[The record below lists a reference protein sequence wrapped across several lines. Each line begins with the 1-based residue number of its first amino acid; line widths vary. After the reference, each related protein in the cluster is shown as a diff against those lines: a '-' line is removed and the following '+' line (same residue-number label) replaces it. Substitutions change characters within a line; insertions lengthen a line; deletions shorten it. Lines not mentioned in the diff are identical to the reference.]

1 MPSLERTNQ
10 IDAQM
15 EHASRALAERRYL
28 ECATIAKDAL
38 LKARAAGDFERM
50 ARIVMPLLESQRYL
64 RQEALARGDA
74 HIIASAS
81 DAPSI
86 PENRCYLFAPMLVG
100 ADALQFRIASN
111 QTGIAPFVLTR
122 EPTTSQ
128 GLIPIVGVAQRV
140 VRVRVEPPEDP
151 TRYDP
156 AWFALAHE
164 KLGDQAIT
172 DAINAC
178 EPADPRAWFVD
189 DLLDRLDACPE
200 HEKLLMR
207 LADACKDAMT
217 QPAPT
222 IIRRRPL
229 VNDPFSF

>member
-15 EHASRALAERRYL
+15 EHASRALSERRYL
-28 ECATIAKDAL
+28 ECANLSRDAL
-38 LKARAAGDFERM
+38 RKARTVGDFERM

-74 HIIASAS
+74 WVIASAS
-81 DAPSI
+81 DAPSV

-100 ADALQFRIASN
+100 ADALQFRIAA
-111 QTGIAPFVLTR
+111 QQMGVAPFVLTR
-122 EPTTSQ
+122 EPQTSQ
-128 GLIPIVGVAQRV
+128 GLWPIVGVAQRV
-140 VRVRVEPPEDP
+140 VRIRIDPPTDP
-151 TRYDP
+151 ERIDP

-164 KLGDQAIT
+164 KLGDQAII
-172 DAINAC
+172 DAENAC

-200 HEKLLMR
+200 HEKFLMR
-207 LADACKDAMT
+207 LADACKEAMT

>member
-1 MPSLERTNQ
+1 MPSLERANQ

-15 EHASRALAERRYL
+15 EDASHALAQRRYL
-28 ECATIAKDAL
+28 RCATIAKDAL
-38 LKARAAGDFERM
+38 LQARAAGDFERM
-50 ARIVMPLLESQRYL
+50 ARICMPLLESQRYL
-64 RQEALARGDA
+64 RQDALEQGEA
-74 HIIASAS
+74 HIITSQS
-81 DAPSI
+81 DAPSV
-86 PENRCYLFAPMLVG
+86 PESRCYLVAPMLVG
-100 ADALQFRIASN
+100 ADALQFRIAAN
-111 QTGIAPFVLTR
+111 QAGVAPFVLTR
-122 EPTTSQ
+122 EPQTSQ
-128 GLIPIVGVAQRV
+128 GLWPVVGVAQRV

-151 TRYDP
+151 ARIDP
-156 AWFALAHE
+156 EWFALAHE
-164 KLGDQAIT
+164 KLGDQAIL
-172 DAINAC
+172 DAQKAC